1 MPKVSSNFSF
11 MVHDE
16 LSLFLK
22 TSFGLTRITLLILVH
37 PMKLTGPHT
46 FGGKNVFLTH
56 YLRTCELLNK
66 YTDGGFLA
74 YAYLNKGQLYS
85 QELAKR

>member
-1 MPKVSSNFSF
+1 MMSFPCFSKPVWF
-11 MVHDE
+11 DE
-16 LSLFLK
+16 DHPVD
-22 TSFGLTRITLLILVH
+22 TSPPYETDRPTHLWR
-37 PMKLTGPHT
+37 
-46 FGGKNVFLTH
+46 KNVFLTH

-85 QELAKR
+85 KN